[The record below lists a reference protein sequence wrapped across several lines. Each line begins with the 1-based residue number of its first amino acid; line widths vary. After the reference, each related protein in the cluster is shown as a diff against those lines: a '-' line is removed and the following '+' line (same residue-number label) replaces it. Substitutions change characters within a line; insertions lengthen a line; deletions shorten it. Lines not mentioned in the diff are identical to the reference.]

1 MAEISIGDVDVEAV
15 LLRLTRYAQGLCGA
29 VRSLG
34 VEPVD
39 IAYAGGDGPEDLAM
53 NLLLRFLDPR
63 DDKVRWSE
71 GRGRPTTD
79 GVYALL
85 REALFHDFLDLKKSK
100 RYKTTVYLEKE
111 DRDEGDRQEMT
122 LEQLA
127 VYLETPEGAL
137 LKQERKKS
145 IIEQFSEDPEA
156 QEMLKLQLDD
166 DGNKAFTNKE
176 LAELLDTTVAD
187 IENRKKR
194 AKTGLLRIRRH
205 QSEGAQTHV

>member
-1 MAEISIGDVDVEAV
+1 MAEISLGDVDVEAV
-15 LLRLTRYAQGLCGA
+15 LLRLTRHAQGLFGA

-39 IAYAGGDGPEDLAM
+39 VAVAGGDGPEDLTM
-53 NLLLRFLDPR
+53 NLLVRLLDPQ
-63 DDKVRWSE
+63 DSSVRWHE

-79 GVYALL
+79 GVFALL
-85 REALFHDFLDLKKSK
+85 RAALDRDFFDLKKSK
-100 RYKTTVYLEKE
+100 RYRTTVYLDKE
-111 DRDEGDRQEMT
+111 MGDGDRELT

-137 LKQERKKS
+137 LKQERKKA
-145 IIEQFSEDPEA
+145 IIEKFSDDPKA
-156 QEMLKLQLDD
+156 QEIVKLQMDD
-166 DGNKAFTNKE
+166 DGYNAFTNQE

-194 AKTGLLRIRRH
+194 VTTRLLRIQRH
-205 QSEGAQTHV
+205 QSEGAQTNA